1 MITFRWNAGLFAWNA
16 DPAYD
21 MVRHCSFRLEA
32 KLTWRSLSVA
42 TSVSGCRRLAR
53 SSRAPLLVCVWL
65 SHRKRLAAPLA
76 DLLAGA
82 ACSRHDCVPV
92 A

>member
-1 MITFRWNAGLFAWNA
+1 MHMRWGSR
-16 DPAYD
+16 
-21 MVRHCSFRLEA
+21 VRHRSFRLAAE
-32 KLTWRSLSVA
+32 LTWRSLSVA
-42 TSVSGCRRLAR
+42 ISVSGCRRLAR

-82 ACSRHDCVPV
+82 AYSRHNWVRV